1 MAAGFLITALGLFH
15 MTNLD
20 LQIDFRTAMLW
31 RIYQVCAFGFL
42 FVPVNTIAYTDM
54 PPGASN
60 QVSALTN
67 VMRNLGGSF
76 GISAATTIL
85 ARHQQVHQAYL
96 VRNAFQYNPK
106 LQRILTQLTDLF
118 SGRTGPEHAMQQSTR
133 QGVHDPGAP
142 SLSARLYRRVLD
154 DGSALPSRNRAPILR
169 REGEAGASR
178 HGALK
183 ALTCIPQLT
192 TIG

>member
-118 SGRTGPEHAMQQSTR
+118 SGRTGPEHAMQQA
-133 QGVHDPGAP
+133 QGRVYTILGHQASVLAYIDVCWMMGVLCLLAIGLLFFAEKAKPG
-142 SLSARLYRRVLD
+142 
-154 DGSALPSRNRAPILR
+154 RA
-169 REGEAGASR
+169 AMA
-178 HGALK
+178 H
-183 ALTCIPQLT
+183 
-192 TIG
+192 